1 MNHSGEYLM
10 AEVMNTR
17 FIGPNLFLSPYG
29 HPGDGHFEVV
39 LIPGNDQEKFAAYI
53 DSKLNDAEVVFDFIT
68 IKAEDVQIKW
78 NGRHVHVDDEQITL
92 KENTP
97 VHVRIKKNALVF
109 LK

>member
-1 MNHSGEYLM
+1 MPLGQEGTL
-10 AEVMNTR
+10 T
-17 FIGPNLFLSPYG
+17 P
-29 HPGDGHFEVV
+29 
-39 LIPGNDQEKFAAYI
+39 DQARDVAAYI